1 MPCRAAF
8 LPFAAVLFF
17 SPAAAVAQSLGT
29 DSGNGRT
36 QVTPGVAYDISGTI
50 QPAQLSSL
58 GPIRLWQTFFAG
70 RSSLNGDSSSGT
82 QHVVASVAGTSF
94 GADSQLGDI
103 ALVGG
108 SLGLGHQTFSANTS
122 HGSSED
128 VTLTLYASRVLFGS
142 VYASTAVGY
151 GWHRVFTVRPTL
163 FTTDTLTARYHAK
176 DFGGRLETGY
186 RFDINDNLAL
196 SPYTA
201 FVGDNYNQPA
211 YQEVNSDGSSAFAAS
226 FASKSTSVTHLELG
240 GRYGQ
245 YFKLEGGRGLAL
257 DMLAAWEHELD
268 DNPYV
273 LASFQRSDDQFFY
286 IPGTRPARETA
297 LLGAGLRLQTDMGL
311 TVGARTDARI
321 GAGTT
326 IVSGTA
332 DITFQW

>member
-8 LPFAAVLFF
+8 LLF
-17 SPAAAVAQSLGT
+17 SAILLLPVAAAKSQSLGSE
-29 DSGNGRT
+29 SGGTRT
-36 QVTPGVAYDISGTI
+36 QAVPGVAYDLSGAI
-50 QPAQLSSL
+50 QPAQLSSI
-58 GPIRLWQTFFAG
+58 GPVRIWQTFFAG
-70 RSSLNGDSSSGT
+70 RSSLDGDGT
-82 QHVVASVAGTSF
+82 SQHVVASVAGTSF
-94 GADSQLGDI
+94 GADTQLGDI

-108 SLGLGHQTFSANTS
+108 SMGLGHQTFSSGSS
-122 HGSSED
+122 HGNSED
-128 VTLTLYASRVLFGS
+128 LTLTLYASRVLFGH

-151 GWHRVFTVRPTL
+151 GWHRVLTVRPAL
-163 FTTDTLTARYHAK
+163 FTADVLTARYHAK
-176 DFGGRLETGY
+176 DFGGRIESGY

-196 SPYTA
+196 SPYGA
-201 FVGDNYNQPA
+201 FVGDNYNQPG
-211 YQEVNSDGSSAFAAS
+211 YQESNSDGSTAFAAS

-245 YFKLEGGRGLAL
+245 YFKLDDGRGLSL
-257 DMLAAWEHELD
+257 DALAAWEHELD

-273 LASFQRSDDQFFY
+273 LASFQRADDLLFY

-311 TVGARTDARI
+311 TVGTRTDARI

-326 IVSGTA
+326 ILSGTA